1 MTVGARALARPT
13 TNFATIFNILF
24 ASLTLPLTLTLTVIA
39 IIIFVVFVRIKIE
52 PETWFWVVVDPKLIW
67 LQSVASV

>member
-24 ASLTLPLTLTLTVIA
+24 ASLTLTLTLTVIA
-39 IIIFVVFVRIKIE
+39 IIIFMVFVRIQIE
-52 PETWFWVVVDPKLIW
+52 PETWV
-67 LQSVASV
+67 

>member
-24 ASLTLPLTLTLTVIA
+24 ASLTLTVIA
-39 IIIFVVFVRIKIE
+39 IIIFMVFVRIKIE

>member
-24 ASLTLPLTLTLTVIA
+24 ASLTLTLTVNA
-39 IIIFVVFVRIKIE
+39 IIIFMVFVRIKIE